1 MPQEINF
8 LFPLP
13 NGLHARPA
21 SIFRDATSRFK
32 SSITLANRRSNT
44 LANAKSALAL
54 VATLTRQSDPC
65 TLLIE
70 GGDEYSALEAMKT
83 FIASELPLCD
93 DEIPKGAA
101 EQRGGF
107 MPRVLKIEAAIV
119 YEGVP
124 ASKGIV
130 RSKAFVHNS
139 SATLPDVSH
148 QPKGS
153 IAEEVSKIESAFQRV
168 TDSIRKQLRDSQN
181 KTQRDIVNA
190 HLSIVEDDELQR
202 RILDLIRSKGS
213 SAGDAVITVGR
224 HFADILQQSGSAYLR
239 DRVIDI
245 KDIARQLIIEMYGD
259 GRHEHQDIMMSDGVW
274 VDDSLSPSQFIALD
288 KKHLK
293 GIVLNQGGT
302 TSHTIILARAFG
314 IPCVSGVKDVHLK
327 LHTGQDIIV
336 DAERGFIVPDPS
348 PAVLDFYVG
357 EIKKLET
364 YRTQLARYKNLPCS
378 TADGKRLEVG
388 ANVGSLEEATAA
400 FKNGAEGIGLFRT
413 ELLFMNR
420 QTPPSEEEQFSV
432 YAETARIAG
441 DRSVLIRTLDVGGDK
456 PIPFLNLPHETNPF
470 LGYRAI
476 RMYSAHTEII
486 EAQLRAIL
494 RASALGNLKI
504 MFPMVSS
511 LEEVRFLRR
520 WIVEVMQKLDEARVQ
535 YNRKIEFG
543 IMVEIPS
550 IAFIIDQ
557 LSREVDFFSIGSN
570 DLTQYFLA
578 VDRDNEKVGSLH
590 NSLQPSFLRLMKKII
605 DDVHAAKKWVGIC
618 GELGANMVALPLL
631 VACGIDEI
639 SLASPDISEVKAT
652 LSDCRSAECRTLLD
666 SALRAENPS
675 DVENLL
681 KEFRGR
687 RTDHSLIVRE
697 LVKLDSESR
706 TKEEAMREL
715 VDLLH
720 LAGRIEDSDRIE
732 EAIWQRED
740 VYSTGV
746 GFQVAIPHCKSPYV
760 ITNSIAILK
769 LQSPIEWKSLDEQP
783 VKLVILIA
791 IKEDR
796 AGDEHLRMI
805 ASLSRN
811 LMDEEFRKSMMSTN
825 NKTTVLD
832 LVNRA
837 LIAQSKG

>member
-130 RSKAFVHNS
+130 RSRAFVHNS

-153 IAEEVSKIESAFQRV
+153 IAEEASKIESAFQRV
-168 TDSIRKQLRDSQN
+168 TDSIRKRLRDSQN

-259 GRHEHQDIMMSDGVW
+259 GRNEHQDILMGDSVW
-274 VDDSLSPSQFIALD
+274 VDDSLSPSQLIALD

-293 GIVLNQGGT
+293 GIVLSQGGT

-732 EAIWQRED
+732 ESIWQRED

-837 LIAQSKG
+837 LIAQSKS